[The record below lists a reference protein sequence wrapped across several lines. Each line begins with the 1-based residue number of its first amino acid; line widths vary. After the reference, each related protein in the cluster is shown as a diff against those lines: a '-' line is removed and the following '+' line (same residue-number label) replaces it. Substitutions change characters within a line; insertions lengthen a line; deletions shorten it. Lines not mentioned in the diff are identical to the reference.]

1 LDIIGSKD
9 DKGQLS
15 SSGKIRQRETAMP
28 ITPQDFVSKWKCVTA
43 CEKQTYQEQ
52 VSNKMFSGLDI
63 FYTPDA
69 EGLK

>member
-1 LDIIGSKD
+1 
-9 DKGQLS
+9 
-15 SSGKIRQRETAMP
+15 MP